1 VRAAALAVAASAA
14 ALAGAPAGAL
24 ASDQVR
30 VEPEGSAARTVAL
43 SGLGEP
49 DVRGREYALP
59 DGRRTA
65 ITGYSLDRVIR
76 AARVP
81 PSYSFGDVEIAA
93 GGAAVTVDRDRVAD
107 PDAFPDGPPVLW
119 LEEGA
124 ARFLLPSS
132 SSGGPLLLGREGPI
146 SIRLSRSS
154 RLAVAARVSTGRVRP
169 GRPVTFTA
177 SVTGARPGEAV
188 DISWY
193 FDDGTSAT
201 GRRVTHRFR
210 KQGTYKVVVGATT
223 PRDQAGAD
231 DTVAVVVGKPPAGP
245 DREGG
250 GTNPDAGAPDSG
262 VGTGRS
268 GPGGEGGDSGG
279 GSGATGPGRGPGSA
293 ADEPAASARRRAAR
307 LLAAEDPAAEGSER
321 ARQVRGIELADLSA
335 LSGPAGRDALVA
347 ARRGRPRD
355 EDDRDSGLPPA
366 VWWTLGVAGLLGLG
380 GWREA
385 RSGSGGPRR
394 LRPPLR

>member
-1 VRAAALAVAASAA
+1 
-14 ALAGAPAGAL
+14 
-24 ASDQVR
+24 
-30 VEPEGSAARTVAL
+30 VAL

-49 DVRGREYALP
+49 DVRDREYAVP
-59 DGRRTA
+59 DGEGERRTA

-81 PSYSFGDVEIAA
+81 PSYSFGDVEVVA
-93 GGAAVTVDRDRVAD
+93 GGAAVTVARDRIAD

-132 SSGGPLLLGREGPI
+132 SSGGPVLLGHEGPI
-146 SIRLSRSS
+146 AIRLSRSS
-154 RLAVAARVSTGRVRP
+154 RLAVAARASAGRVRP

-188 DISWY
+188 EVSWY

-210 KQGTYKVVVGATT
+210 KPGTYKVVVGATT
-223 PRDQAGAD
+223 PGDEAGAD

-245 DREGG
+245 NREGG
-250 GTNPDAGAPDSG
+250 GTNPEAGAPDSG

-385 RSGSGGPRR
+385 RSGPAGRAA
-394 LRPPLR
+394 